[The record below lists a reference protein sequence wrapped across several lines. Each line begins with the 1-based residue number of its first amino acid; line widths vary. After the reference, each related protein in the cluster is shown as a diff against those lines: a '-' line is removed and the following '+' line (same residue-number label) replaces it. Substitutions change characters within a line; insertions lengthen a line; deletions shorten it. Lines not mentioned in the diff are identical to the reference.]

1 MGRSLCI
8 IHANCQGDSLH
19 RILASTP
26 AFSKCFII
34 RKYTNYLEEKVM
46 DIDLNNCNLLL
57 YQQLSDKWHDAAS
70 SALLA
75 RLPLGA
81 QALCIPNMFFKGYWP
96 LWTNKTFMAYGDIFM
111 EYLAGQ
117 SLNATEFLYLCNH
130 ADVASLYP
138 LDDMVEQSLEH
149 ERSKEVHCVVETVD
163 MVQEL
168 WRTEKLFST
177 VNHPASRL
185 LLHVAD
191 GVLQALGLGRVPDTV
206 RAAFAESCV
215 DDFEQPILPQV
226 GRHFGLPFAA
236 ENSQYAVFGQRMA
249 FAEYCQCYFA
259 CHREGIPDFA
269 AFMQYFSTQHRKT
282 QAA

>member
-26 AFSKCFII
+26 AFSNRFTV
-34 RKYTNYLEEKVM
+34 RKYTNYLEERVA
-46 DIDLNNCNLLL
+46 DADFEACNLLL

-117 SLNATEFLYLCNH
+117 GLDATEFLYLCTH
-130 ADVASLYP
+130 ADVPALYE
-138 LDDMVEQSLEH
+138 LDAMVEQSLEY
-149 ERSKEVHCVVETVD
+149 ERNKEVRCVVETVD
-163 MVQEL
+163 IVQEL
-168 WRTEKLFST
+168 WRTEKLFTT
-177 VNHPASRL
+177 VNHPGSRL

-191 GVLQALGLGRVPDTV
+191 GVLQALGLGRVPENV
-206 RAAFAESCV
+206 RAAFAQSCT
-215 DDFEQPILPQV
+215 DDFEQPIFPQV
-226 GRHFGLPFAA
+226 ARHFGLPFVQAD
-236 ENSQYAVFGQRMA
+236 SQYAVFGRRMT
-249 FAEYCQCYFA
+249 FAEYCQCYLA
-259 CHREGIPDFA
+259 CRREGIPDFA
-269 AFMQYFSTQHRKT
+269 AFMQYFTSQHKKI